1 MNRIGIFI
9 LAAVSCSCAGV
20 SESVDELAT
29 VELGAEALSPVQL
42 ERSVELGAD
51 RIPACLDFSAT
62 LPANNTTVSLK
73 NSANGCALSIG
84 QPGLVLLD
92 VAALERARRESGPF
106 DVSGIRS
113 GGVELQKLE
122 LSTAHGSPL
131 RLADY
136 VTFVSVQVDGQ
147 VVLDRVAPGEL
158 EGLSRQLP
166 ASVIDK
172 LRSSLTNN
180 QVATADIVL
189 TLWLSAQ
196 TQLSLPDNLTMLL
209 VLQPLLQ
216 VNVVDAAL

>member
-1 MNRIGIFI
+1 M
-9 LAAVSCSCAGV
+9 
-20 SESVDELAT
+20 
-29 VELGAEALSPVQL
+29 
-42 ERSVELGAD
+42 
-51 RIPACLDFSAT
+51 
-62 LPANNTTVSLK
+62 
-73 NSANGCALSIG
+73 
-84 QPGLVLLD
+84 
-92 VAALERARRESGPF
+92 
-106 DVSGIRS
+106 
-113 GGVELQKLE
+113 ELQKLE